1 MIYLDNNGTTFLLDE
16 AKDRMIPALTE
27 PLGNPATKSAS
38 GERAA
43 AYLSEARAHMAALIE
58 AEPDQIVFTS
68 SGSEANTSI
77 IRGVLRGAERPAFVT
92 SEIEHASIREVCEQL
107 RLERVDVRV
116 AGTRPDGT
124 VDLEHLRDLVDSD
137 VALVSL
143 QSINNETGVIQPVA
157 VACEMARSVGA
168 LFHTDA
174 AQAVGKS
181 HFSVS
186 DASYDYVTFTAHK
199 FHGPAGVGIMYS
211 RAGWG
216 GFPAL
221 ITGGSQEYGVRGGTH
236 NLIGIIGA
244 GEAARQR
251 VARLS
256 EATEHMKRLRDMFE
270 ARVLEELS
278 FCRVNGGGANRVGN
292 TSNLLFEGIDG
303 KALFAQLQGAGI
315 ECSQSS
321 ACTAQYPE
329 PSKVLRA
336 MGLDYHQAFSSI
348 RFSFGWKN
356 TEPETVKAAEIVVER
371 AKQIQ
376 AVLGG
381 VW

>member
-16 AKDRMIPALTE
+16 VKDRMFAALTE

-43 AYLSEARAHMAALIE
+43 EYLREAREQTARLIG
-58 AEPDQIVFTS
+58 AEPEQIVFTS
-68 SGSEANTSI
+68 SGSESNASVV
-77 IRGVLRGAERPAFVT
+77 RGTLRDSGRRAFVT
-92 SEIEHASIREVCEQL
+92 SEIEHASIRELCEQL
-107 RLERVDVRV
+107 RLERVDVRI

-124 VDLEHLRDLVDSD
+124 VDLDHLLELVDCD

-143 QSINNETGVIQPVA
+143 QSINNETGVIQPV
-157 VACEMARSVGA
+157 VEACETAHSVGA

-181 HFSVS
+181 HFSVA

-199 FHGPAGVGIMYS
+199 LHGPAGVGFMYS
-211 RAGWG
+211 RAGWEG
-216 GFPAL
+216 LPAL
-221 ITGGSQEYGVRGGTH
+221 VTGGSQEFGVRGGTH

-251 VARLS
+251 FSRLS
-256 EATEHMKRLRDMFE
+256 ESTEHMKRLRDMFE
-270 ARVLEELS
+270 ALVLEGLS
-278 FCRVNGGGANRVGN
+278 FCGVNGGRASRVGN
-292 TSNLLFEGIDG
+292 TSNLLFDGIDG

-329 PSKVLRA
+329 PSRVLRA

-348 RFSFGWKN
+348 RFSFGVTN
-356 TEPETVKAAEIVVER
+356 TEAEVLTAAEMVVEK

-381 VW
+381 AW